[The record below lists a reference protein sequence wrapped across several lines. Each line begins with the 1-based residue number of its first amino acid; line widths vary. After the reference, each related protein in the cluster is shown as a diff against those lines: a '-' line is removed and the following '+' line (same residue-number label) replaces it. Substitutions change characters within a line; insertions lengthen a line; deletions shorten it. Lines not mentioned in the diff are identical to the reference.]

1 MIIMK
6 EILQEIKIVKIK
18 KIILEEMKIMFMRK
32 KSLSKIKN
40 LKIVRII
47 KITLMIKKMVTK
59 IIIETI

>member
-1 MIIMK
+1 MIIMM
-6 EILQEIKIVKIK
+6 EILQKIKIVKIK

-40 LKIVRII
+40 IKIVRII
-47 KITLMIKKMVTK
+47 KITLMIKKIVTK

>member
-1 MIIMK
+1 MIIMM

-47 KITLMIKKMVTK
+47 KITLMIKKMATK

>member
-1 MIIMK
+1 MIIMM